1 MTSETRW
8 LDPDQQRNWRAL
20 LIGTQLLL
28 DRLDA
33 DLQRVYGLSM
43 AEYEIMVRLS
53 ERPGRQL
60 RMAHLADSLAHS
72 RSRVTHTVKRMEL
85 DGLVTRQEAADDG
98 RGVFAVLTD
107 KGYDLLQQA
116 SFVHVTGV
124 RTHLV
129 ELVDEEDF
137 AALGRAM
144 NRVMDALVTRHP
156 EMDIR

>member
-1 MTSETRW
+1 MTNETRW

-20 LIGTQLLL
+20 LIGTQLLM
-28 DRLDA
+28 DRLDS

-53 ERPGRQL
+53 ERPGRQM
-60 RMAHLADSLAHS
+60 RMAQLADSLAHS
-72 RSRVTHTVKRMEL
+72 RSRVTHTVKRMEFE
-85 DGLVTRQEAADDG
+85 GLVTRQDATDDG

-107 KGYDLLQQA
+107 KGHTLLEQA
-116 SFVHVTGV
+116 AFLHVSGV
-124 RTHLV
+124 RAYLMD
-129 ELVDEEDF
+129 LVDPDDF

-144 NRVMDALVTRHP
+144 NRVMDALVSRHP